1 MDFIRSTME
10 IGIFETLA
18 CVDRAKSEGVS
29 RQASNYLPRVS
40 REEACAR
47 TRRIAGAL
55 SEMGAS
61 QLLLL
66 CPELALLEE
75 LAELGFAGRVYVCL
89 ARELDRQSKLRISE
103 NVPVGLAVS
112 FIDEGEFPTRFLPS
126 TSAVVAFGFGTPETA
141 FLPGFQHRQ
150 IEYYR
155 CFTGPV
161 LLACVAPPDQG
172 ERPLGWHAGTTPEA
186 FTAIVY

>member
-1 MDFIRSTME
+1 MDYLRTTME

-18 CVDRAKSEGVS
+18 CVDGTGSEDLS
-29 RQASNYLPRVS
+29 RQAANYLPCVS
-40 REEACAR
+40 REEACIRA
-47 TRRIAGAL
+47 RRIAGAL
-55 SEMGAS
+55 SGMGAS

-75 LAELGFAGRVYVCL
+75 LAELRFAGKVYVCL
-89 ARELDRQSKLRISE
+89 ARELDEQSKLRIGE
-103 NVPVGLAVS
+103 NVPAGLDVS

-126 TSAVVAFGFGTPETA
+126 TSAVLAFGFGDPETA

-161 LLACVAPPDQG
+161 LLACVAPPEQG
-172 ERPLGWHAGTTPEA
+172 ERPLGWHAGATSEA
-186 FTAIVY
+186 FTAIIY